1 MIWHN
6 RRIKH
11 KKFGEGICITD
22 TVGDTMIVKFDNK
35 PPVNEGMHMCC
46 HCDDY
51 EYIRWVYKKD
61 CKSLTRNKDKKYKIN
76 SQKS

>member
-11 KKFGEGICITD
+11 KKFGEGICIVD
-22 TVGDTMIVKFDNK
+22 TVGDDMLVKFDNK
-35 PPVNEGMHMCC
+35 PPVNEGRHICG
-46 HCDDY
+46 HYNDY